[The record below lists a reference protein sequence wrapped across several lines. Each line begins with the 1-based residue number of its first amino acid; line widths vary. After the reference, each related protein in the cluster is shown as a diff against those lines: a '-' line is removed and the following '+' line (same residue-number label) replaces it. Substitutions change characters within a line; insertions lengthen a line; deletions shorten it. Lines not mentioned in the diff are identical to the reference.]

1 MQVAAAASWVYNAKA
16 GQKKKPVVAH
26 GKMDS

>member
-16 GQKKKPVVAH
+16 GQKKNTTH
-26 GKMDS
+26 RSTWQDG